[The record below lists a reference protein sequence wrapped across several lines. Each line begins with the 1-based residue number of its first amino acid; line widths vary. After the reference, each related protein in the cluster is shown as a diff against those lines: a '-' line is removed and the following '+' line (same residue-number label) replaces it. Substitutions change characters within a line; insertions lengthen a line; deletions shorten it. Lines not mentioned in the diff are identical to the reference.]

1 MLPTTMHF
9 KYKWVKS
16 KSQKNRCHGNTYEK
30 KDKVYFK
37 EKTSRTLKKK
47 NNFIIIKG
55 SIHQKDT
62 IVLHFSVPNN
72 RALKC
77 MKQKLIKVHGEKD
90 KSTIITRDFYTL
102 SQKLITQENI
112 KQGYERLE

>member
-1 MLPTTMHF
+1 MVTLM
-9 KYKWVKS
+9 
-16 KSQKNRCHGNTYEK
+16 EK
-30 KDKVYFK
+30 KTKYISK
-37 EKTSRTLKKK
+37 KRLLGHKKK

>member
-1 MLPTTMHF
+1 
-9 KYKWVKS
+9 
-16 KSQKNRCHGNTYEK
+16 
-30 KDKVYFK
+30 
-37 EKTSRTLKKK
+37 
-47 NNFIIIKG
+47 
-55 SIHQKDT
+55 
-62 IVLHFSVPNN
+62 
-72 RALKC
+72 